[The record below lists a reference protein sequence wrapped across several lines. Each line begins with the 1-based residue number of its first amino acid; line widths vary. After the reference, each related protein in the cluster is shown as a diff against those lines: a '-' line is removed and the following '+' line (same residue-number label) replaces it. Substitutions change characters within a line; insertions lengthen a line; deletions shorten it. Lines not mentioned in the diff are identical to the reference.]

1 MKIEKSIIFV
11 QKKKK
16 KKRRKNENRYAKDK
30 KLWKVRDC
38 CHYTGEYSG
47 AAHSICNLKYS
58 VPKKF
63 L

>member
-16 KKRRKNENRYAKDK
+16 KKNENRYAKDK

-47 AAHSICNLKYS
+47 ATHSTCNLKYS